1 MKHTLL
7 LTCACILL
15 TVTVINAQSSTDL
28 QELKHLKSSVWP
40 AAYQGQDTL
49 LLDKIL
55 ADDFQLI
62 DANGNVFRKEDEMKY
77 ISDIKPTYNSF
88 EFVVD
93 RCEIVASNTAI
104 VSGLGVLLGND
115 PEGNYRTTYHSSDV
129 LVKRNET
136 WKSVASHVS
145 GLQKQYLNRP

>member
-7 LTCACILL
+7 LMWACIML
-15 TVTVINAQSSTDL
+15 TGTVLNAQSTTDI
-28 QELKHLKSSVWP
+28 QAVKQLKSSVWP
-40 AAYQGQDTL
+40 SAYLGQDTL

-62 DANGNVFRKEDEMKY
+62 DANGNVFRKADEIKY
-77 ISDIKPTYNSF
+77 VSDIKPTYHSF

-115 PEGNYRTTYHSSDV
+115 SEGNYRTTYHSSDI
-129 LVKRNET
+129 LVKRDEV
-136 WKSVASHVS
+136 WKSVGSHVS